1 MKNNITKDSLII
13 GFAMFAIFFG
23 AGNLIFP
30 PQIGLV
36 SGSGVAAGVAGMTLT
51 GILLPMLAVAAIGN
65 IGYSLHDLTMHI
77 NPWWHILYMVLGL
90 FIILFG
96 TIPRCGAVAYESG
109 LMGIFPELPP
119 ASKWIFL
126 VIFFAISFYLASGKS
141 SLVDKIGQYL
151 TPILLVM
158 LLVIV
163 IMTFVNPIG
172 KIQGGTV
179 ENPFTN
185 ALLTAYN
192 TGDVGTGLVCA
203 GIFIEAIRAKG
214 YTEPK
219 QYKMAMLRVI
229 AVSFILLFTVYGGL
243 CYLGAQ
249 GTELF
254 RADMDQT
261 ALLVG
266 LVRRLAGYGGIVAL
280 SLAIIFACLTTA
292 AGMIGTGADWIVQ
305 GTKGKLPYKP
315 VAFAVTLIIFLM
327 ASTGVGFVLKVS
339 GPIFTFI
346 YPMSIVMTVL
356 GVCKRFVPNDG
367 AWKGA
372 VYMATLLSVYDAFNV
387 ARAGGLI
394 TVATPG
400 LDRMISMIPLSS
412 LGFDWLIPAILGFI
426 VGAVI
431 FKVMGKE
438 SVSDPVDVESTA
450 KTAA

>member
-1 MKNNITKDSLII
+1 MNKNLTKDSLII

-36 SGSGVAAGVAGMTLT
+36 SGASVVPGILGMTLT
-51 GILLPMLAVAAIGN
+51 GILLPMLAVAAVGN
-65 IGYSLHDLTMHI
+65 MGFGLRDITKHV
-77 NPWWHILYMVLGL
+77 NPWWHVLYMVLGL

-109 LMGIFPELPP
+109 LLGIFPQLPGV
-119 ASKWIFL
+119 SKWVFL
-126 VIFFAISFYLASGKS
+126 ILFFGISFLLASSKS
-141 SLVDKIGQYL
+141 SLIDKIGAYL
-151 TPILLVM
+151 TPILLLM
-158 LLVIV
+158 LVIIV
-163 IMTFVNPIG
+163 VMTVVNPIG
-172 KIQGGTV
+172 RVQGGTV
-179 ENPFTN
+179 SNPFTN
-185 ALLTAYN
+185 AFLTAYN

-219 QYKMAMLRVI
+219 EYRGAMFRVI
-229 AVSFILLFTVYGGL
+229 FVSFVILLFVYGGL

-249 GTELF
+249 GTQF
-254 RADMDQT
+254 FAPDTDQT
-261 ALLVG
+261 VLLVG

-315 VAFAVTLIIFLM
+315 VALVVTLIIFLM
-327 ASTGVGFVLKVS
+327 ASTGVSFVLKVS

-346 YPMSIVMTVL
+346 YPMSIVMTIM

-372 VYMATLLSVYDAFNV
+372 VYMATLLSLYDAFSV
-387 ARAGGLI
+387 ARASGLI
-394 TVATPG
+394 SLQTAG
-400 LDRMISMIPLSS
+400 LDRAISMIPLAQY
-412 LGFDWLIPAILGFI
+412 GFDWLVPTILGFI
-426 VGAVI
+426 VGAIV
-431 FKVMGKE
+431 FKAAGCRN
-438 SVSDPVDVESTA
+438 VEDDLEQE
-450 KTAA
+450 TAAA